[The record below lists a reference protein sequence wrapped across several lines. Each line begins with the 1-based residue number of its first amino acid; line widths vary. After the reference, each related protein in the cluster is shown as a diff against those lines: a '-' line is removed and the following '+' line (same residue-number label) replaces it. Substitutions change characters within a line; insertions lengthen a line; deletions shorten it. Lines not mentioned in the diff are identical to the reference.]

1 MSLVSSAVRLS
12 CACPQHDRRGV
23 VSMANRG
30 PNTSGCQF
38 FITYGEHK
46 HLNNQYTVF
55 GRWAYL

>member
-1 MSLVSSAVRLS
+1 
-12 CACPQHDRRGV
+12 
-23 VSMANRG
+23 MANRG